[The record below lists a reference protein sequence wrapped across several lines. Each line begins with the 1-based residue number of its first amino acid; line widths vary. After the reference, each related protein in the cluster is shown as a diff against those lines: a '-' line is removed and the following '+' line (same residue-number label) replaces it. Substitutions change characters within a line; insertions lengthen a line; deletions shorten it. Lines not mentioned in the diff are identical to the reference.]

1 MKKFITLMAVVCVS
15 ANAICQ
21 SDSASTQTKQ
31 GDTIRIGNII
41 IIKNGEKS
49 TPEKNTDTYIKVE
62 RNKNKKLSNVSTN
75 WAIFDIGF
83 TNYSDKTNYGNTGT
97 YLYNRPG
104 APVLGASDFN
114 LNAGKS
120 VNVNFW
126 LFMQRL
132 NLVKH
137 HLNLK
142 YGLGVELNNYR
153 YSSSVSYLKQNPFA
167 VNTQAPTPVIIRD
180 STSFS
185 KNKLAA
191 DYVTVPF
198 MINYTTHP
206 GNQNKGF
213 SISVGVSA
221 GYLYSQRN
229 KQVSELR
236 GKQVNRGSFDL
247 EQFKIS
253 YIAEIGLGPIR
264 LYGSYVPQTIYKT
277 GLDMRPYTL
286 GIRFS
291 NW

>member
-1 MKKFITLMAVVCVS
+1 MKKFLTLMAVVCVS
-15 ANAICQ
+15 ANAMSQ
-21 SDSASTQTKQ
+21 SDSTITSAKQ
-31 GDTIRIGNII
+31 GDTLRIGNMII
-41 IIKNGEKS
+41 IRNGDK
-49 TPEKNTDTYIKVE
+49 TNTDNYKVYEKKAE
-62 RNKNKKLSNVSTN
+62 RNRDKKLSNVSTN

-104 APVLGASDFN
+104 TAPLGASDFN

-153 YSSSVSYLKQNPFA
+153 YSSNISYQKQNPYI
-167 VNTQAPTPVIIRD
+167 VNQAPAPVVIRD
-180 STSFS
+180 SVSFS

-213 SISVGVSA
+213 SISLGVSA

-229 KQVSELR
+229 KQVGDSR
-236 GKQVNRGSFDL
+236 GKQVNRGGYDL

-253 YIAEIGLGPIR
+253 YIGEIGIGPIR
-264 LYGSYVPQTIYKT
+264 LYGSYVPNTIYKT

-286 GIRFS
+286 GVRFS

>member
-1 MKKFITLMAVVCVS
+1 MKKLITLMAVVCVS
-15 ANAICQ
+15 ANAMSQ
-21 SDSASTQTKQ
+21 SDSATAQTKQ

-62 RNKNKKLSNVSTN
+62 RKKNKKLSNVSTN

-104 APVLGASDFN
+104 AAPLGASDFN

-142 YGLGVELNNYR
+142 YGLGVEHNSYR

-167 VNTQAPTPVIIRD
+167 VNTQAPAPVIIRD

-213 SISVGVSA
+213 SISLGVSA

-286 GIRFS
+286 GVRFS

>member
-1 MKKFITLMAVVCVS
+1 MKKLITLMAVVCVS
-15 ANAICQ
+15 ANAMSQ
-21 SDSASTQTKQ
+21 SDSTITPAKA
-31 GDTIRIGNII
+31 GDTIRIGNMI
-41 IIKNGEKS
+41 IIKNGDHSSNEKH
-49 TPEKNTDTYIKVE
+49 TNNNIKVE
-62 RNKNKKLSNVSTN
+62 RSRNRKLSNVSTN

-83 TNYSDKTNYGNTGT
+83 TNYSDKTNYANPGT
-97 YLYNRPG
+97 YLYTRPG
-104 APVLGASDFN
+104 TAPLGASDFN

-126 LFMQRL
+126 LFMQRI

-153 YSSSVSYLKQNPFA
+153 YSSNISYLKQNPYII
-167 VNTQAPTPVIIRD
+167 NQAPSPVIIRD
-180 STSFS
+180 SVSFS

-191 DYVTVPF
+191 DYVTMPF
-198 MINYTTHP
+198 MINYTSHP

-213 SISVGVSA
+213 SISLGVSA

-229 KQVSELR
+229 KQVSNAR
-236 GKQVNRGSFDL
+236 GKQVNRGGYDL

-253 YIAEIGLGPIR
+253 YIGEIGLGPIR
-264 LYGSYVPQTIYKT
+264 LYGSYVPNSIYKT

-286 GIRFS
+286 GVRFS

>member
-1 MKKFITLMAVVCVS
+1 MKKLITLMAVVCVS
-15 ANAICQ
+15 ANAMSQ
-21 SDSASTQTKQ
+21 SDSTKAPAAN
-31 GDTIRIGNII
+31 GDTIRIGNMII
-41 IIKNGEKS
+41 IRNGEKS
-49 TPEKNTDTYIKVE
+49 TPEKNNDTYIKVE
-62 RNKNKKLSNVSTN
+62 RNRNKKLSNVSTN

-83 TNYSDKTNYGNTGT
+83 TNYTDKTNYGNTGT

-104 APVLGASDFN
+104 VAPLGASDFN

-153 YSSSVSYLKQNPFA
+153 YSSNISYLKQNPYT
-167 VNTQAPTPVIIRD
+167 NNQLAPAPVVIRD
-180 STSFS
+180 SVFFS

-198 MINYTTHP
+198 MINYTSHP
-206 GNQNKGF
+206 GNHNKGF
-213 SISVGVSA
+213 SISLGVSA

-229 KQVSELR
+229 KQVSDTR
-236 GKQVNRGSFDL
+236 GKQVNRGGFDL

-253 YIAEIGLGPIR
+253 YIGEIGLGPVR

-286 GIRFS
+286 GVRFS